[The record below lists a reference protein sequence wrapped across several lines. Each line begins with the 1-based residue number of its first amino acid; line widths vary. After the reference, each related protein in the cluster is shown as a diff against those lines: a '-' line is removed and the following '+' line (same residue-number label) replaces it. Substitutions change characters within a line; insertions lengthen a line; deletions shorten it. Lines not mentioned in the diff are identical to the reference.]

1 MTQHTVKQGE
11 HISALAHQYN
21 FFDYHL
27 IWDDS
32 ANADLKAARDNPH
45 VLHPGD
51 VVTIPDKKE
60 KTVNAADATVH
71 TFQVKQSKLLLRIAI
86 KDYFSDPIANASCVL
101 EVEGVPKS
109 ETTTDAGLIE
119 RQIAATDIKGRLV
132 IMGSD
137 LAVQIG
143 NLDPVDK
150 KTGQVARFNN
160 LGYAAG
166 PLGDVDTDLLK
177 SAVEEF
183 QCDQNIRDGAGK
195 VTGVCDA
202 RTQAKLKEIHGS

>member
-60 KTVNAADATVH
+60 KTVNAADATIH
-71 TFQVKQSKLLLRIAI
+71 TFQVEQSKLLLRIAI
-86 KDYFSDPIANASCVL
+86 KDYFSDPIANASC
-101 EVEGVPKS
+101 EGPASRSSAKAS
-109 ETTTDAGLIE
+109 L
-119 RQIAATDIKGRLV
+119 RQV
-132 IMGSD
+132 WC
-137 LAVQIG
+137 AVG
-143 NLDPVDK
+143 MS
-150 KTGQVARFNN
+150 T
-160 LGYAAG
+160 
-166 PLGDVDTDLLK
+166 
-177 SAVEEF
+177 S
-183 QCDQNIRDGAGK
+183 
-195 VTGVCDA
+195 
-202 RTQAKLKEIHGS
+202 